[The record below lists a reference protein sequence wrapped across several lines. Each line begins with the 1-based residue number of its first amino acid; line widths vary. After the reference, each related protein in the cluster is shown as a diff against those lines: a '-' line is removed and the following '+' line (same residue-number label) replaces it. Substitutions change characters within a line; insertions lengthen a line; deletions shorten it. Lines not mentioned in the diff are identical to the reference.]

1 MSMDQYT
8 VCPCGNGKKIK
19 FCKCHEHLAE
29 MEKIDRMIHGEQ
41 SVAALDRINSLL
53 KSLPS
58 EPWLLAMKCELLLK
72 LQETELLEE
81 TSAKFIRLQPDNPLA
96 KMYRSL
102 VAIMRGNVE
111 EAANLLVQAIAGT
124 TENLHPLFMTVAINL
139 IESMI
144 QRRYYLSSLMHAEM
158 LLGIAGEQAGE
169 MTNEIY
175 NSIITQQN
183 VSILQRESPPSPPE
197 ADDQPYAERYR
208 EALALLERYQVQ
220 QCRTKLDGIQREFGP
235 QSPLL
240 IAKLQCLL
248 LVADIDGATEICL
261 RLAKA
266 EGLSEAQHVYF
277 QALAFELSATKSG
290 IGIGLELASYDVADD
305 SVEQKLVSSSTLIPI
320 KAESIRELLTALT
333 GEEVPPKSA
342 FMITKPVLSE
352 NFAEYR
358 PRQAGQWIAYY
369 GRQTDKP
376 PRVVMIE
383 PTRGYQQ
390 EWSKSMSDELGL
402 NDTSRTVIQ
411 TLPNS
416 PLLFISATVQVD
428 KMPPPDMAPEF
439 NDAVRELDKQL
450 FLDFPLP
457 MLNGGTPR
465 SCAGD
470 PAYKTELAAFLLFW
484 QANGGS
490 KLSSKDFDELAGT
503 LSLNIIRINSQ
514 EDTFDLVGGASY
526 FWIDLNGIAPEDLL
540 QVAQSALT
548 RNVSSVYDALANQII
563 ATKWPEELTVS
574 ADYTSLALRTRS
586 ARSFDEADKLLEQ
599 MYEKGKILGVP
610 IGNVVLERADV
621 LQQLGRPEEAG
632 AFLRKALAEVPR
644 DPVLLQFVQMQMM
657 RMQQQQQ
664 AAGGGARGGADV
676 ASALARHGAQSPSP
690 ASSGSGLWTPD
701 QGSSAPNKP
710 AGASGTGGG
719 SGSGLWIPGS

>member
-29 MEKIDRMIHGEQ
+29 MEIVDRMIQGEQ

-53 KSLPS
+53 KTLPS

-72 LQETELLEE
+72 LQETESLEE

-124 TENLHPLFMTVAINL
+124 SENLHPLFMTVAINL
-139 IESMI
+139 IESMM
-144 QRRYYLSSLMHAEM
+144 QRRYFLSSLMHAEM
-158 LLGIAGEQAGE
+158 LLGIAGEQSAE

-183 VSILQRESPPSPPE
+183 TSILQRESPPSPPE

-235 QSPLL
+235 QGPLL

-248 LVADIDGATEICL
+248 LVADVDGATETCL
-261 RLAKA
+261 RLAKTD
-266 EGLSEAQHVYF
+266 GLLEAQKVYF

-290 IGIGLELASYDVADD
+290 IGIPLDLTSYDVADE
-305 SVEQKLVSSSTLIPI
+305 SVEQKLVSSTSLIPM
-320 KAESIRELLTALT
+320 KPESVRELLNALT

-342 FMITKPVLSE
+342 YMLVKPVLGE
-352 NFAEYR
+352 EFAEYR
-358 PRQAGQWIAYY
+358 PRQAGQWIVYY

-376 PRVVMIE
+376 PRIVMIE

-390 EWSKSMSDELGL
+390 AWTKSIVEELGL
-402 NDTSRTVIQ
+402 PESSRTVLQ
-411 TLPNS
+411 SLPNS

-428 KMPPPDMAPEF
+428 KMPPNDLAPAF
-439 NDAVRELDKQL
+439 NASVRELDKQL

-457 MLNGGTPR
+457 MLNGGTPS
-465 SCAGD
+465 SCAND
-470 PAYKTELAAFLLFW
+470 PVYKTELAAFLLFW
-484 QANGGS
+484 QAAGTS
-490 KLSSKDFDELAGT
+490 KLSATDFEDLAEK
-503 LSLNIIRINSQ
+503 LSLEKIKLSSTD
-514 EDTFDLVGGASY
+514 DTFDLVGGASY
-526 FWIDLNGIAPEDLL
+526 FWIDLEGIAPDDLL
-540 QVAQSALT
+540 QMAQSALT
-548 RNVSSVYDALANQII
+548 RNVTSIYERMAAAIT
-563 ATKWPEELTVS
+563 ATKWPEKLEIS
-574 ADYTSLALRTRS
+574 ADYTKLALRTRS
-586 ARSFDEADKLLEQ
+586 SKSFEEAEKLLEQ
-599 MYEKGKILGVP
+599 MYEKGKVLGVP

-632 AFLRKALAEVPR
+632 MFLRKALTEVPR
-644 DPVLLQFVQMQMM
+644 DPVLMQFVQMQMM
-657 RMQQQQQ
+657 RMQQQQ
-664 AAGGGARGGADV
+664 AGGGGGRGGADV
-676 ASALARHGAQSPSP
+676 GAALARHGSQAPTP

-701 QGSSAPNKP
+701 QGAPEAQGKP
-710 AGASGTGGG
+710 AGASGSG
-719 SGSGLWIPGS
+719 GSGLWIPGQ

>member
-29 MEKIDRMIHGEQ
+29 MEKIDRMIQGEQ

-72 LQETELLEE
+72 LQETESLEE

-158 LLGIAGEQAGE
+158 LLGIAGEQSGE

-220 QCRTKLDGIQREFGP
+220 QCRTKLDGMQREFGP

-248 LVADIDGATEICL
+248 LVADIDGATEVCL
-261 RLAKA
+261 RLAKT
-266 EGLSEAQHVYF
+266 EGLSEPQKVYF

-290 IGIGLELASYDVADD
+290 IGIGLDLASYEVSDDV
-305 SVEQKLVSSSTLIPI
+305 VEQKLVSSTNLIPI
-320 KAESIRELLTALT
+320 KPDSVRELLTALT

-342 FMITKPVLSE
+342 FMIAKPVLAE
-352 NFAEYR
+352 NFAAYR
-358 PRQAGQWIAYY
+358 PRQAGQWIGYY

-383 PTRGYQQ
+383 PTCGYQQ
-390 EWSKSMSDELGL
+390 EWSKSIVEELGL
-402 NDTSRTVIQ
+402 AGANRQVLQ

-428 KMPPPDMAPEF
+428 TMPPNEMAPEF
-439 NDAVRELDKQL
+439 NAAVRELDKQL

-465 SCAGD
+465 SCAGS
-470 PAYKTELAAFLLFW
+470 AVYKTELAAFLLFW
-484 QANGGS
+484 QAAGSS
-490 KLSSKDFDELAGT
+490 KLSAADFDDLTRT
-503 LSLNIIRINSQ
+503 LSLDVIRIDSQ

-526 FWIDLNGIAPEDLL
+526 FWIDLNGIAPADLL
-540 QVAQSALT
+540 QIAQSALT
-548 RNVSSVYDALANQII
+548 RNVTSVYQSLANQII
-563 ATKWPEELTVS
+563 ATQWPEELSIS

-586 ARSFDEADKLLEQ
+586 SKSFEEAEKLLEQ
-599 MYEKGKILGVP
+599 MYEKGKVLGVP

-632 AFLRKALAEVPR
+632 NFLRKALTEVPR

-657 RMQQQQQ
+657 RMQQQQA
-664 AAGGGARGGADV
+664 AAGGSRGGADV
-676 ASALARHGAQSPSP
+676 TSALARHGSQSASP
-690 ASSGSGLWTPD
+690 ASSSSGLWTPD
-701 QGSSAPNKP
+701 QGSAAPPSKP
-710 AGASGTGGG
+710 ASTSGSG
-719 SGSGLWIPGS
+719 GSGLWIPGQ

>member
-8 VCPCGNGKKIK
+8 ICPCGNGKKIK

-29 MEKIDRMIHGEQ
+29 MEIVDRMIQGEQ

-53 KSLPS
+53 KTLPS

-72 LQETELLEE
+72 LQETESLEE

-124 TENLHPLFMTVAINL
+124 SENLHPLFMTVAINL
-139 IESMI
+139 IESMM
-144 QRRYYLSSLMHAEM
+144 QRRYFLSSLMHAEM
-158 LLGIAGEQAGE
+158 LLGIAGEQSAE

-183 VSILQRESPPSPPE
+183 ISILQRESPPSPPE

-235 QSPLL
+235 QGPLL
-240 IAKLQCLL
+240 IAKLQCQLL
-248 LVADIDGATEICL
+248 IVDIDGATETCL
-261 RLAKA
+261 RLAKTD
-266 EGLSEAQHVYF
+266 GLLEAQKVYF

-290 IGIGLELASYDVADD
+290 IGVPLDLTSYEVADE
-305 SVEQKLVSSSTLIPI
+305 SIEQKLVSSTSLIPM
-320 KAESIRELLTALT
+320 KPESVRELLNVLT

-342 FMITKPVLSE
+342 YMLVKPVLGE
-352 NFAEYR
+352 EFAEYR
-358 PRQAGQWIAYY
+358 PRQAGQWIVYY

-376 PRVVMIE
+376 PRIVMIE

-390 EWSKSMSDELGL
+390 AWTKSIVEELGL
-402 NDTSRTVIQ
+402 PESSRTVLQ
-411 TLPNS
+411 SLPNS

-428 KMPPPDMAPEF
+428 KMPPNDLAPAF
-439 NDAVRELDKQL
+439 NASVRELDKQL

-457 MLNGGTPR
+457 MLNGGTPS
-465 SCAGD
+465 SCAND
-470 PAYKTELAAFLLFW
+470 PVYKTELAAFLLFW
-484 QANGGS
+484 QAAGTS
-490 KLSSKDFDELAGT
+490 KLSATDFADLAGK
-503 LSLNIIRINSQ
+503 LSLEKIKLSST

-526 FWIDLNGIAPEDLL
+526 FWIDLEGIAPDDLL
-540 QVAQSALT
+540 QMAQSALT
-548 RNVSSVYDALANQII
+548 RNVTSIYESMADAIT
-563 ATKWPEELTVS
+563 ATKWPEELDIS
-574 ADYTSLALRTRS
+574 ADYTKLALRTRS
-586 ARSFDEADKLLEQ
+586 SKSFEEAEKLLEQ
-599 MYEKGKILGVP
+599 MYEKGKVLGVP

-621 LQQLGRPEEAG
+621 LQQLGRSEEAG
-632 AFLRKALAEVPR
+632 MFLRKALTEVPR
-644 DPVLLQFVQMQMM
+644 DPVLMQFVQMQMM
-657 RMQQQQQ
+657 RMQQQQ
-664 AAGGGARGGADV
+664 AAGGGGRGADV
-676 ASALARHGAQSPSP
+676 GAALARHGSQAPTP

-701 QGSSAPNKP
+701 QGSPESTGKP
-710 AGASGTGGG
+710 ASASGSG
-719 SGSGLWIPGS
+719 GSGLWIPGQ

>member
-8 VCPCGNGKKIK
+8 ICPCGNGKKIK

-29 MEKIDRMIHGEQ
+29 METVDRMIQGEQ

-72 LQETELLEE
+72 LQETESLEE

-139 IESMI
+139 IESMM

-158 LLGIAGEQAGE
+158 LLGIAGEQSAE

-220 QCRTKLDGIQREFGP
+220 QCRTKIEGIQREFGP
-235 QSPLL
+235 QGPLL

-248 LVADIDGATEICL
+248 LVADIDGATETCL
-261 RLAKA
+261 RLAKTD
-266 EGLSEAQHVYF
+266 GLLDAQKVYF

-290 IGIGLELASYDVADD
+290 IGVSLDLASYDVSDEN
-305 SVEQKLVSSSTLIPI
+305 VEQKLVSSTSLIPM
-320 KAESIRELLTALT
+320 KPDSVREMLSALT

-342 FMITKPVLSE
+342 YMLVKPVLGE
-352 NFAEYR
+352 EFAEYR
-358 PRQAGQWIAYY
+358 PRQAGQWIVYY

-376 PRVVMIE
+376 PRIVMIE

-390 EWSKSMSDELGL
+390 AWTKSIAEELGL
-402 NDTSRTVIQ
+402 PESSRTVLQ
-411 TLPNS
+411 SLPNS

-428 KMPPPDMAPEF
+428 KMPPNDLAPAF
-439 NDAVRELDKQL
+439 NAAVRELDKQL

-457 MLNGGTPR
+457 MLNGGTPS
-465 SCAGD
+465 SCTGD
-470 PAYKTELAAFLLFW
+470 AAYKTELAAFLLFW
-484 QANGGS
+484 QAAGTS
-490 KLSSKDFDELAGT
+490 KLSAKDFDDLAGK
-503 LSLNIIRINSQ
+503 LSLEKIRLSSTD
-514 EDTFDLVGGASY
+514 DTFDLVGGASY

-540 QVAQSALT
+540 QAAQSALT
-548 RNVSSVYDALANQII
+548 RNVTSIYESMAAAIT
-563 ATKWPEELTVS
+563 ATKWPEELEIS

-586 ARSFDEADKLLEQ
+586 SKSFEEAEKLLEQ
-599 MYEKGKILGVP
+599 MYEKGKVLGVP

-632 AFLRKALAEVPR
+632 TFLRKALTEVPR
-644 DPVLLQFVQMQMM
+644 DPVLMQFVQMQMM
-657 RMQQQQQ
+657 RMQQQQ
-664 AAGGGARGGADV
+664 AGGGGGRGADV
-676 ASALARHGAQSPSP
+676 GPALARHGAQAPTP
-690 ASSGSGLWTPD
+690 ASSSSGLWTPD
-701 QGSSAPNKP
+701 QGAPEPQGKPSSA
-710 AGASGTGGG
+710 SGSG
-719 SGSGLWIPGS
+719 GSGLWIPGQ